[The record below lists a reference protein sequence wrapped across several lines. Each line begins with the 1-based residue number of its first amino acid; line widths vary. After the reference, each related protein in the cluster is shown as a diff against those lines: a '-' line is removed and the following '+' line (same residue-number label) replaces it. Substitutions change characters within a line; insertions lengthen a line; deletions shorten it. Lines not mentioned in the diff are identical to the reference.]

1 MTQFVYSM
9 ESYKLV
15 RHLVLTPP
23 DHMGVFTAKSTGR
36 AGKFMST
43 LGDIYF
49 TTEEECARAC
59 YKEEQ
64 DAILE
69 AELEVAVLQDALNE
83 AKITLPRTFEEY
95 YKRVCHDTRV

>member
-9 ESYKLV
+9 ESCKLV

-23 DHMGVFTAKSTGR
+23 DHMKVFTAKSEGR

-49 TTEEECARAC
+49 ATAEECAKAC

-83 AKITLPRTFEEY
+83 AKVALPRTFEEY
-95 YKRVCHDTRV
+95 YKRAML